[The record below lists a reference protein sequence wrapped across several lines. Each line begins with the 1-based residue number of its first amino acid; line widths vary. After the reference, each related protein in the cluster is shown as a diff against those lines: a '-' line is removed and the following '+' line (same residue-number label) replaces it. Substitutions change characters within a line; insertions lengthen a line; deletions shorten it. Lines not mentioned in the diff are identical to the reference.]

1 MPLAVPELEGDVED
15 GAPASKILPLSE
27 TVKEG
32 WTKKKKSDVTYA
44 TSRAPGG
51 GAQNA
56 LCEYIWSARDKM
68 IAG

>member
-1 MPLAVPELEGDVED
+1 MGLRQVKFYLYRKQSKRVER
-15 GAPASKILPLSE
+15 
-27 TVKEG
+27 
-32 WTKKKKSDVTYA
+32 KKKSDVTYA